1 MLTPAEYAAL
11 LDNVFKPVQITLLNG
26 QGKTQIAQT
35 ALMAGS
41 FQGGC
46 GMKFNNLS
54 HSKGIPGIDVRQLLP

>member
-35 ALMAGS
+35 ALVTGS
-41 FQGGC
+41 SQGGC
-46 GMKFNNLS
+46 GMKFDNLS
-54 HSKGIPGIDVRQLLP
+54 HSEGIPEIDVRQVLP